1 MIVETSGWRHLK
13 EKNKLFL
20 SCEYQK
26 MYTASPKTT
35 QLSKIVSNQKWK
47 TLFLPYDFFPIT
59 TNFTFDRSKATA
71 KRLQDMK
78 IDFQKVYVSAMDRAK
93 ESGNIIASILGMMEE
108 PEADE
113 LLNEGRKTG
122 EIGWVIDGKSMSL
135 ALGILGAF

>member
-1 MIVETSGWRHLK
+1 
-13 EKNKLFL
+13 
-20 SCEYQK
+20 
-26 MYTASPKTT
+26 
-35 QLSKIVSNQKWK
+35 
-47 TLFLPYDFFPIT
+47 
-59 TNFTFDRSKATA
+59 
-71 KRLQDMK
+71 
-78 IDFQKVYVSAMDRAK
+78 MDRAK